1 MDWFEAM
8 GEPNNSIF
16 ENLNNGTTTNTN
28 NMNLFNSNGSAGS
41 ATENGMM
48 MIMDPAAVGGGFG
61 GGFGGGGNGAGWN
74 GILTDTASSWPATDD
89 LMFGYGS
96 DLANILKDCF

>member
-1 MDWFEAM
+1 MDWFEAI

-16 ENLNNGTTTNTN
+16 ETLNNGTTTTN
-28 NMNLFNSNGSAGS
+28 NMNLYSSA
-41 ATENGMM
+41 ENGIT
-48 MIMDPAAVGGGFG
+48 IMDPAAAGI
-61 GGFGGGGNGAGWN
+61 NGAGWN
-74 GILTDTASSWPATDD
+74 GILTDTTPWPATDD